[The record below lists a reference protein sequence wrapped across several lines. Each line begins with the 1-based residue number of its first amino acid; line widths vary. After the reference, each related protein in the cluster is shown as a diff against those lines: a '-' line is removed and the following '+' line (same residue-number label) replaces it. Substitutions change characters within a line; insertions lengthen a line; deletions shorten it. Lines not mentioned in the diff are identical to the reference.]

1 MSVESGKISVQTEN
15 IFPIIKK
22 WLYSEKDIFLRELIS
37 NSVDAITKL
46 KKVSLTEEFEGGTDY
61 KIDLTFDKEARTL
74 SIEDNGIGMTDEE
87 IRKYINQIAF
97 SGAED
102 FLKKYENNENKPGII
117 GHFGL
122 GFYSSFMVSTKVT
135 IETKSYKKDARAVMW
150 ESESGVEFKISTIE
164 KPIRGTK
171 ITLSLDSDSGEYL
184 DKWKLKELVKK
195 FCDFLQVPIY
205 VDGEQANKQKAL
217 WSEQPSSVKPEDY
230 KEFYNYLFPFS
241 GEPHFQVHLNVD
253 YPFRLQGILYFP
265 KITHE
270 LEASKNGIKL
280 YCNHVFV
287 SEEANELVPQFL
299 TVLKGTIDIPD
310 LPLNVSRS
318 YLQTDPLIKKISSHI
333 VKKVADKLVEEHKKD
348 AEAFEKNWDDISL
361 FVKFGMMNDEKF
373 YEASSKILL
382 FKSSNGGHISLEDY
396 WAKNKEKNDN
406 KVFYA
411 PESEANTSLMDLFK
425 SQNLEAILVDSR
437 IDTHFLQFLEG
448 KNTEMKFQRVDSD
461 IVDQVVD
468 KEAKSE
474 IVDSE
479 NKTESDRITDI
490 FTSSL
495 GREGL
500 TIKVEN
506 LKSQD
511 VPAVI
516 ILPEYMRR
524 ISEMNLGMN
533 QDKSNLFKNHTLLL
547 NAGSGLVKNIAKTAP
562 LNPEKAKDL
571 CKQIYDLALL
581 SSRVM
586 SETEIGSFVKKNY
599 QLLEELTK

>member
-61 KIDLTFDKEARTL
+61 RIDLTFDKEARTL
-74 SIEDNGIGMTDEE
+74 SIEDNGIGMTDDE

-150 ESESGVEFKISTIE
+150 ESESGVEFKISTID
-164 KPIRGTK
+164 KSNRGTK
-171 ITLSLDSDSGEYL
+171 ITLSLDGDSGEYL
-184 DKWKLKELVKK
+184 DKWKLKDLVKK
-195 FCDFLQVPIY
+195 YCDFLQVPIY
-205 VDGEQANKQKAL
+205 ADGEQANKQKAL

-333 VKKVADKLVEEHKKD
+333 VKKVADKLVDEHKKD
-348 AEAFEKNWDDISL
+348 KEAFEKNWDDISL

-382 FKSSNGGHISLEDY
+382 FKSSNGGYISLEDY
-396 WAKNKEKNDN
+396 WSKNKDKNDN

-411 PESEANTSLMDLFK
+411 PESEANSSLMDLFK
-425 SQNLEAILVDSR
+425 SQDLEAILVDSR

-490 FTSSL
+490 FTSTL

-547 NAGSGLVKNIAKTAP
+547 NAGSGLVKNIAKTAV
-562 LNPEKAKDL
+562 LNPDKAKDL
-571 CKQIYDLALL
+571 CKQVYDLALL
-581 SSRVM
+581 SSKVM

>member
-1 MSVESGKISVQTEN
+1 
-15 IFPIIKK
+15 
-22 WLYSEKDIFLRELIS
+22 
-37 NSVDAITKL
+37 
-46 KKVSLTEEFEGGTDY
+46 
-61 KIDLTFDKEARTL
+61 
-74 SIEDNGIGMTDEE
+74 
-87 IRKYINQIAF
+87 
-97 SGAED
+97 
-102 FLKKYENNENKPGII
+102 
-117 GHFGL
+117 
-122 GFYSSFMVSTKVT
+122 
-135 IETKSYKKDARAVMW
+135 
-150 ESESGVEFKISTIE
+150 
-164 KPIRGTK
+164 
-171 ITLSLDSDSGEYL
+171 
-184 DKWKLKELVKK
+184 
-195 FCDFLQVPIY
+195 
-205 VDGEQANKQKAL
+205 
-217 WSEQPSSVKPEDY
+217 
-230 KEFYNYLFPFS
+230 
-241 GEPHFQVHLNVD
+241 
-253 YPFRLQGILYFP
+253 
-265 KITHE
+265 
-270 LEASKNGIKL
+270 
-280 YCNHVFV
+280 
-287 SEEANELVPQFL
+287 
-299 TVLKGTIDIPD
+299 
-310 LPLNVSRS
+310 
-318 YLQTDPLIKKISSHI
+318 LQTDPLIKKISSHI
-333 VKKVADKLVEEHKKD
+333 VKKVADKLVDEHKKD
-348 AEAFEKNWDDISL
+348 KEAFEKNWDDISL

-382 FKSSNGGHISLEDY
+382 FKSSSGGYISLEDY

-425 SQNLEAILVDSR
+425 SQDLEAILVDSR

-474 IVDSE
+474 IVDSD

-490 FTSSL
+490 FTSTL

-547 NAGSGLVKNIAKTAP
+547 NAGSGLVKNIAKTAV
-562 LNPEKAKDL
+562 LNPDKAKDL
-571 CKQIYDLALL
+571 CKQVYDLALL
-581 SSRVM
+581 SSKVM